1 MKYDVIVVGGGMAGL
16 SLTLGLAQKGFKIA
30 VIEARNIVK
39 SFDQTIPPKRVSA
52 INSASQALLNDL
64 GVWHNIADTRIN
76 NYVAMDVWDQ
86 NSTAQL
92 YLKAEECSLMNLGAI
107 VENDLIVAQ
116 LYQSLTMLDVAI
128 FEESKII
135 ELTSYSSQTTITL
148 DNGTL
153 LEAVLI
159 VGADGADSFIRQQY
173 DFDCTVNPYHQYAI
187 VANVKTAKPHQG
199 IAYQRFLKNGVLALL
214 PLSEPFLCSIV
225 YSIASEELVK
235 LSAMDDEMF
244 NEHLS
249 VTSDGRLGQLQLQ
262 SKRMS
267 FELIERHVDT
277 YYKQGVVLIAD
288 AAHTMH
294 PLAGQGINLGFA
306 DVRALVGV
314 LTETKRLQRNIADVS
329 TLAKYARKRQFD
341 NQLMIQMMQGLKKLF
356 CNDHPLLRPL
366 RALGVNAVNKNK
378 WLKRFFIEHA
388 VDS

>member
-64 GVWHNIADTRIN
+64 DVWHNIADTRIN

-92 YLKAEECSLMNLGAI
+92 YLKAEECSLMSLGAI

-128 FEESKII
+128 FEESKIV

-173 DFDCTVNPYHQYAI
+173 GFDCTVNPYHQYAI
-187 VANVKTAKPHQG
+187 VANVKTAKPHQN

-306 DVRALVGV
+306 DVRALIDV

-329 TLAKYARKRQFD
+329 ALAKYARKRQFD